1 MTSTM
6 RLLVA
11 LGCAALLAGCGAGRN
26 FKMPAEDQ
34 LKLGVTTPQDAVAMF
49 GQPLSQAS
57 QTETEVEKTTDPQ
70 SVFTGVKQ
78 PGTYVSYSYIFVDTT
93 EQQWIGRLAGL
104 RPERF
109 LRLVFFQGRLAG
121 YLSTS
126 SFKDDSTDFAD
137 GRVSQIRRDKS
148 TAADVVALMGRPTG
162 GAIFPLISPREGHSM
177 TYYYLEDNLQANTHR
192 TKFLNVYLDASN
204 VVRDIQSSDS
214 TSPLPIAPT
223 AGGPVVV
230 PIIVPRG
237 R

>member
-6 RLLVA
+6 RVLVA
-11 LGCAALLAGCGAGRN
+11 LAGAALLAGCGAGRN

-57 QTETEVEKTTDPQ
+57 QTQTEVAKSSEPET
-70 SVFTGVKQ
+70 VFTAVPQ
-78 PGTYVSYSYIFVDTT
+78 PGTYVGYSYIFVDTT
-93 EQQWIGRLAGL
+93 GQQWVGRLAGL

-109 LRLVFFQGRLAG
+109 LRLVFYDGKLAG

-126 SFKDDSTDFAD
+126 SFKDDSTDFD
-137 GRVSQIRRDKS
+137 NSRVSQIIRDKS
-148 TAADVVALMGRPTG
+148 TAADVIALMGKPTG
-162 GAIFPLISPREGHSM
+162 GAIFPLISPREGHSL

-192 TKFLNVYLDASN
+192 TKFLNIYFDAQN
-204 VVRDIQSSDS
+204 IVRDIQSSDS
-214 TSPLPIAPT
+214 TSPLPIAPA

-230 PIIVPRG
+230 PIIVPHG